1 MITDIKEFGANLGNR
16 EYWDCCGAEWNRST
30 IKQKIFTLAEF
41 VQCGGNLYPVLN
53 KYAKGREY
61 TYRRSIQ
68 WCIRDYLK
76 ELMGID
82 YYIRFML
89 LDNKEAVKLLSELL
103 KAATTLTMHYDATSR
118 YPTQPRCEW
127 KVDMEKAESIL
138 VAIEEEHKQKYP
150 DETLNDQKKLVNKW
164 KDGCWWRKSTPR
176 ITKEKK

>member
-1 MITDIKEFGANLGNR
+1 MIKDIKEFGANLGNR
-16 EYWDCCGAEWNRST
+16 EYWDCCGAEWNHTT
-30 IKQKIFTLAEF
+30 IEQKIFKLAEF
-41 VQCGGNLYPVLN
+41 VQAGGNLYPVLN

-103 KAATTLTMHYDATSR
+103 NAATTITIHFDAMSMCPTRPR
-118 YPTQPRCEW
+118 YEW
-127 KVDMEKAESIL
+127 KVDSEKADSII
-138 VAIEEEHKQKYP
+138 VAIENEHKQKYP
-150 DETLNDQKKLVNKW
+150 NETLNDQKKLIRKW
-164 KDGCWWRKSTPR
+164 KDGCWWRK
-176 ITKEKK
+176 